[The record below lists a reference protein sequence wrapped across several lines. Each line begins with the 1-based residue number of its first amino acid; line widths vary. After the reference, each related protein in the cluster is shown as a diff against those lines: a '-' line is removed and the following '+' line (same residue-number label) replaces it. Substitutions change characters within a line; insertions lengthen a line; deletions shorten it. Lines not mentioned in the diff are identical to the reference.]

1 MSQIIKLTYD
11 AADARA
17 RYARI
22 HEAVFKLSLRG
33 MVAALKQRKW
43 IDYEARQAEL
53 SKISRTL
60 EEIEKALSRIDDAEM
75 SRVRGGGLIRLALL
89 EYVQA
94 LGCSVRMLRG
104 ICRSEMDRLKGQGDQ
119 RALVE
124 AKAAYDD
131 AVQYHRRLGDRL
143 NQLLASF

>member
-11 AADARA
+11 AAAARA

-22 HEAVFKLSLRG
+22 HEAVFKLSVRG
-33 MVAALKQRKW
+33 MVAAIKQRKSV
-43 IDYEARQAEL
+43 DYEARQSEL
-53 SKISRTL
+53 SKISRSL

-94 LGCSVRMLRG
+94 LGCSVRMLGG
-104 ICRSEMDRLKGQGDQ
+104 ICKCEINQPKGEGDQ
-119 RALVE
+119 RSLVE